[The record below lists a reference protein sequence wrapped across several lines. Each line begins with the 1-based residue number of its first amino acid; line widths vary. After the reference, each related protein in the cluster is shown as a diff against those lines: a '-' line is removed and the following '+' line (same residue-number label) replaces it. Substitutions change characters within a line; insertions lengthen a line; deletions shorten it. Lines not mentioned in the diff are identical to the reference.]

1 MISYVKKA
9 APNAGPKRNE
19 VFSLAARHAAGR
31 TFVAWARR
39 KTFHRSSHHKGIES
53 TTSNSC
59 TWAARIDIPW
69 L

>member
-1 MISYVKKA
+1 MTHVQA
-9 APNAGPKRNE
+9 KRNE
-19 VFSLAARHAAGR
+19 VFSLAGRHAAGR

-39 KTFHRSSHHKGIES
+39 KTFHRSGRHKGIES

-59 TWAARIDIPW
+59 TLAARIDIPW